1 MRKYS
6 KYSKYSKKRCRAES
20 ESDSEDQN
28 ESSDVIIIENHVW
41 FYGPITSQRCLQL
54 HTKLFKLY
62 KQEKRKKE
70 GCIVIHLQTSG
81 GCVFSGFSTHDI
93 LQRMKQ
99 KVRVEIICEGEVSSS
114 GTIILLAA
122 DCRKIRKHGMLL
134 IHEISGGYWG
144 KYSNLQDEMKNMDL
158 LSNRL
163 IELYKDNT
171 LLKSKTLKE
180 LLKKDI
186 YFDATRSLSCG
197 LVTEII

>member
-1 MRKYS
+1 M
-6 KYSKYSKKRCRAES
+6 
-20 ESDSEDQN
+20 
-28 ESSDVIIIENHVW
+28 
-41 FYGPITSQRCLQL
+41 
-54 HTKLFKLY
+54 
-62 KQEKRKKE
+62 
-70 GCIVIHLQTSG
+70 
-81 GCVFSGFSTHDI
+81 
-93 LQRMKQ
+93 
-99 KVRVEIICEGEVSSS
+99 
-114 GTIILLAA
+114 
-122 DCRKIRKHGMLL
+122 RKHGMLL